1 MQKHNKKSPT
11 KVAFIAALIIIVG
24 GFFLLYD
31 YIESKK
37 VLAYDYISN
46 YYYNGKDLIEIESLY
61 EIKEEEDVKEIKEE
75 EDEGP
80 VTDEYIG
87 YLTIPKINLTKGFV
101 DRRSSENDV
110 EKNILVVAGSNY
122 PDTKKG
128 NLILAGHS
136 GTGWKAFFNDLY
148 KLTNGDVAY
157 VTYKGKKYTYQ
168 IVNIYKEQI
177 PYYKCRMWV
186 KTGWTGWAQIN
197 QGHLFSLDDEAGK
210 LAYDLFYIKNRNVLW
225 EISILVKAVFMALG
239 GRHD

>member
-46 YYYNGKDLIEIESLY
+46 YYYNGKDLVEIESLY
-61 EIKEEEDVKEIKEE
+61 EIKEE

-110 EKNILVVAGSNY
+110 EKNILVIDGSNY
-122 PDTKKG
+122 PDVERG
-128 NLILAGHS
+128 NFILAGHS
-136 GTGWKAFFNDLY
+136 GTGWKAFFNELY
-148 KLTNGDVAY
+148 QLQTNDEAY
-157 VTYKGKKYTYQ
+157 VTYKGKKYVYNL
-168 IVNIYKEQI
+168 VNIYKQ
-177 PYYKCRMWV
+177 P
-186 KTGWTGWAQIN
+186 KTGKVAIYRN
-197 QGHLFSLDDEAGK
+197 
-210 LAYDLFYIKNRNVLW
+210 YDVRTLTLITCTNNDQTTQTIYIL
-225 EISILVKAVFMALG
+225 ELTSIEE
-239 GRHD
+239 